1 LNIFAN
7 SYYDYKSGEIF
18 KNIVYYSEFQHIIN
32 MKRKTKII
40 ATISDLNCE
49 VSFISALYE
58 AGMDVVRLNT
68 AHQSPEDTLRIIQNV
83 RKVSDKIAL
92 LLDTKGP
99 EIRITKSESDI
110 IVAHGDTIKMSGS
123 ASAISSQEMVFV
135 NYDKFIFELKVKDKI
150 LIDDGQLELE
160 VTELK
165 KDHILCKALNKGV
178 IKGKKSVNVP
188 GVSFN
193 LPSVTQK
200 DKEYIEFAAK
210 HKLDFIAHS
219 FVRNKEDVL
228 EVQKIL
234 DHFKS
239 DIKIIAK
246 IENQEGVK
254 NIEEILDQVYGI
266 MVARGDLAIEI
277 PYEKIPGIQKM
288 IVNKCIQHR
297 KPVIIATQMLHSMIH
312 EPRPTRAEVSDIANA
327 IYSKTDAIM
336 LSGETASGK
345 YPLEAVET
353 MAKVAKEVELSRND
367 MHDIPSVVLS
377 TNISAYLSRSA
388 VEASIKLDAAAI
400 IADTST
406 GRTIRN
412 MAGFRGRKP
421 IYAMCYDKKTA
432 RALSLSFGVFPSYF
446 EPQDSAEMF
455 IEQALKKLLKKKELK
470 ESDIIVVLGGNFGR
484 HHGASH
490 IEISSVA
497 NLSHKVEKLQ
507 GKPVDH

>member
-1 LNIFAN
+1 
-7 SYYDYKSGEIF
+7 
-18 KNIVYYSEFQHIIN
+18 

-49 VSFISALYE
+49 VEFITKLYK
-58 AGMDVVRLNT
+58 AGMNVVRLNT
-68 AHQSPEDTLRIIQNV
+68 AHQSPEDTLRIIENV

-99 EIRITKSESDI
+99 EIRTTKAEADI
-110 IVAHGDTIKMSGS
+110 NVTMGDEIKLTGREKG
-123 ASAISSQEMVFV
+123 ISSSKMIYV
-135 NYDKFIFELKVKDKI
+135 NYDGFANEMKKNDRI

-160 VTELK
+160 VVEVK
-165 KDHILCKALNKGV
+165 KDFLVCKALNNGV

-188 GVSFN
+188 GVSFK
-193 LPSVTQK
+193 LPSVTDK
-200 DKEYIEFAAK
+200 DREYIEFAAK
-210 HKLDFIAHS
+210 NDLDFIAHS

-234 DHFKS
+234 DKHKS
-239 DIKIIAK
+239 NIKIIAK

-254 NIEEILDQVYGI
+254 NVDEILEHVYGI

-288 IVNKCIQHR
+288 LVNKCIESR
-297 KPVIIATQMLHSMIH
+297 KPVIIATQMLHSMIT

-345 YPLEAVET
+345 YPVEAVET
-353 MAKVAKEVELSRND
+353 MAKVAKEVEKSRND
-367 MHDIPSVVLS
+367 IHDVPTVTMS
-377 TNISAYLSRSA
+377 TAISAYLSRSA
-388 VEASIKLDAAAI
+388 VEASIQLNAKAI
-400 IADTST
+400 IADTTT

-421 IYAMCYDKKTA
+421 IYAMCYDKKTV
-432 RALSLSFGVFPSYF
+432 RLLSLSFGIFPSYI
-446 EPQDSAEMF
+446 EPQDSDEIF
-455 IEQALKKLLKKKELK
+455 IQQALKKLIKKDDLK
-470 ESDIIVVLGGNFGR
+470 ETDIIVVLGGNFGR
-484 HHGASH
+484 PHGASH
-490 IEISSVA
+490 IEISTVS
-497 NLSHKVEKLQ
+497 NLCQKVKDLP
-507 GKPVDH
+507 GKPVDHQNR

>member
-1 LNIFAN
+1 
-7 SYYDYKSGEIF
+7 
-18 KNIVYYSEFQHIIN
+18 

-49 VSFISALYE
+49 VDFITQLFN

-68 AHQSPEDTLRIIQNV
+68 AHQSPEDTLRIIDNV

-99 EIRITKSESDI
+99 ELRITKAQSE
-110 IVAHGDTIKMSGS
+110 IVVKTGDLVNVSGS
-123 ASAISSQEMVFV
+123 ADAITTPEMVYV
-135 NYDKFIFELKVKDKI
+135 NYDQFTSSMKKNDFI

-160 VTELK
+160 VIEHKTTHLV
-165 KDHILCKALNKGV
+165 CKAMNNGL

-188 GVSFN
+188 GVSFS

-200 DKEYIEFAAK
+200 DKDYIEFAAK
-210 HKLDFIAHS
+210 HHLDFIAHS
-219 FVRNKEDVL
+219 FVRSKEDVK
-228 EVQKIL
+228 EVQNLL
-234 DHFKS
+234 DLYKS

-246 IENQEGVK
+246 IENQEGVN
-254 NIEEILDQVYGI
+254 NIDEILDNVYGI

-288 IVNKCIQHR
+288 LVNKCIERR
-297 KPVIIATQMLHSMIH
+297 KPVIVATQMLHSMIT

-345 YPLEAVET
+345 YPKEAVET
-353 MAKVAKEVELSRND
+353 MAKVACEVEKSRND
-367 MHDIPSVVLS
+367 MHETPSVVLS
-377 TNISAYLSRSA
+377 TPISSYLTRSA
-388 VEASIKLDAAAI
+388 VEASIKLDAKAI
-400 IADTST
+400 IADTTT

-432 RALSLSFGVFPSYF
+432 RALNLSFGVFPSYF
-446 EPQDSAEMF
+446 EPQDTDEMF
-455 IEQALKKLLKKKELK
+455 IEQALKKLLTNNELK
-470 ESDIIVVLGGNFGR
+470 EEDIIVVLGGNFGR
-484 HHGASH
+484 SHGASH
-490 IEISSVA
+490 IEISSVS
-497 NLSHKVEKLQ
+497 NLIRKIKKLP
-507 GKPVDH
+507 GKSV

>member
-1 LNIFAN
+1 
-7 SYYDYKSGEIF
+7 
-18 KNIVYYSEFQHIIN
+18 

-49 VSFISALYE
+49 VEFISKLFA

-68 AHQSPEDTLRIIQNV
+68 AHQSPEDTLRIIENV

-99 EIRITKSESDI
+99 ELRITKAEGEI
-110 IVAHGDTIKMSGS
+110 LVKTGDLLKISGS
-123 ASAISSQEMVFV
+123 ATGLTSSEMIYV
-135 NYDKFIFELKVKDKI
+135 NYDNFKNELKKSDCI
-150 LIDDGQLELE
+150 LIDDGQLELQVLE
-160 VTELK
+160 AEKNYL
-165 KDHILCKALNKGV
+165 ICQAMNNGV

-200 DKEYIEFAAK
+200 DREYIEFAAK
-210 HKLDFIAHS
+210 HGLDFIAHS
-219 FVRNKEDVL
+219 FVRSKEDVQ
-228 EVQKIL
+228 EVQSIL
-234 DHFKS
+234 DLHNS

-246 IENQEGVK
+246 IENQEGVQ
-254 NIEEILDQVYGI
+254 NIDEILDHVYGI

-288 IVNKCIQHR
+288 IVNKCVERR
-297 KPVIIATQMLHSMIH
+297 KPVIIATQMLHSMIS

-353 MAKVAKEVELSRND
+353 MAKVATEVEKSRND
-367 MHDIPSVVLS
+367 MHDTPSVVLS
-377 TNISAYLSRSA
+377 TNISSYLTRSA
-388 VEASIKLDAAAI
+388 VEASIKLDARAI
-400 IADTST
+400 IADTTT

-432 RALSLSFGVFPSYF
+432 RALNLSFGVFPSYF
-446 EPQDSAEMF
+446 EPQDTDEMF
-455 IEQALKKLLKKKELK
+455 IEQALKKLLNTNELK
-470 ESDIIVVLGGNFGR
+470 EDDIIVVLGGNFGR
-484 HHGASH
+484 SHGASH
-490 IEISSVA
+490 IEISSVI
-497 NLSHKVEKLQ
+497 NLIHKIKKSP
-507 GKPVDH
+507 GKPVNHKYN

>member
-1 LNIFAN
+1 
-7 SYYDYKSGEIF
+7 
-18 KNIVYYSEFQHIIN
+18 

-49 VSFISALYE
+49 VDFIKSLFK
-58 AGMDVVRLNT
+58 AGMNVVRLNT
-68 AHQSPEDTLRIIQNV
+68 AHQSPEDTLKIIKNV

-99 EIRITKSESDI
+99 EIRITKAESDI
-110 IVAHGDTIKMSGS
+110 PLQTGDLIKVAGS
-123 ASAISSQEMVFV
+123 ASGISSSEMVYI
-135 NYDKFIFELKVKDKI
+135 NYDNFINDLKKAKHI
-150 LIDDGQLELE
+150 LIDDGHLELE
-160 VTELK
+160 VLEFHNDYL
-165 KDHILCKALNKGV
+165 LCKALNNGT

-188 GVSFN
+188 GVSFK
-193 LPSVTQK
+193 LPSVSQK
-200 DKEYIEFAAK
+200 DREFIEFAAK
-210 HKLDFIAHS
+210 LELDFIAHS

-228 EVQKIL
+228 EVQAIL

-246 IENQEGVK
+246 IENQEGVE
-254 NIEEILDQVYGI
+254 NIDEIMGHVYGI

-288 IVNKCIQHR
+288 IVNKCIERR
-297 KPVIIATQMLHSMIH
+297 KPVIIATQMLHSMIT

-353 MAKVAKEVELSRND
+353 MAKVALEVEKSRND
-367 MHDIPSVVLS
+367 MHNIPSVVLS
-377 TNISAYLSRSA
+377 TNISSYLSRSA
-388 VEASIKLDAAAI
+388 VEASIKLDAKAI

-432 RALSLSFGVFPSYF
+432 RALALSFGVFPSYF
-446 EPQDSAEMF
+446 TPQDTDEKF
-455 IEQALKKLLKKKELK
+455 LEQALIKLLKKNELK

-484 HHGASH
+484 NHGASH
-490 IEISSVA
+490 IEISSVS
-497 NLSHKVEKLQ
+497 NLSHKLNRLPWKTIDSDNQ
-507 GKPVDH
+507 